1 MSRISSFTTLFLL
14 TLSTTSASNARLRN
28 TYQLQHEINRMEE
41 RIDML
46 EQQLENSS
54 STSCTF
60 DEECSDLP
68 QCDNGYG
75 GNQCYCQLPM
85 GVCDGQFLTEQQTGH
100 CVKQR
105 FGCNRS
111 LKPVVGCDGKYYGNP
126 SCAQA
131 AAVNV
136 LCDIRADPDC
146 TTAPTNTDPDDN
158 ADE

>member
-1 MSRISSFTTLFLL
+1 MMSRISTLILAL
-14 TLSTTSASNARLRN
+14 AALSTAYASNARLRN
-28 TYQLQHEINRMEE
+28 FELKHEIDRMEE

-60 DEECSDLP
+60 DDGCSDLP
-68 QCDNGYG
+68 QCDNGY

-85 GVCDGQFLTEQQTGH
+85 GVCDGQFLTERQSGH
-100 CVKQR
+100 CVRPR

-111 LKPVVGCDGKYYGNP
+111 LKPVMGCDGKYYGNP
-126 SCAQA
+126 SCAAA
-131 AAVNV
+131 AAVNI

-146 TTAPTNTDPDDN
+146 TAPTVPDD